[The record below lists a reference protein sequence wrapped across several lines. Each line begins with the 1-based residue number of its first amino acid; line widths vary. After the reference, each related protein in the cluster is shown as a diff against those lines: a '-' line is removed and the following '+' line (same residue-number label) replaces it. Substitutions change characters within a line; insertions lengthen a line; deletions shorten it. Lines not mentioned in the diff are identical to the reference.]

1 MNVRRAVSPL
11 GTFCTFF
18 WTGCSP
24 IAPGTVGSLATVGCY
39 ALFLRRVPPMFYAAM
54 VVVLFLAGAAA
65 SGRFA
70 RIMGRDDP
78 GFIVIDEVCGQMIA
92 LFLVSPSLLN
102 LALSFALFRFFDII
116 KPFPVRNAEG
126 FPGGWGIMAD
136 DVVAGVFAAL
146 VLRLALIII

>member
-1 MNVRRAVSPL
+1 
-11 GTFCTFF
+11 
-18 WTGCSP
+18 
-24 IAPGTVGSLATVGCY
+24 
-39 ALFLRRVPPMFYAAM
+39 MFYAAM